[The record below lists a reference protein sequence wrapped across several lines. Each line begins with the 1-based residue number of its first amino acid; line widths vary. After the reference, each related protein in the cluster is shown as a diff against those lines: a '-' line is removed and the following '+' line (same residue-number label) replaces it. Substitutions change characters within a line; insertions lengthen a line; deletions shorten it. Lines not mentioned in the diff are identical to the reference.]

1 MKLQTNL
8 KLAVDQPRAVQEL
21 ISRFLSGV
29 RINILLGATGTGKT
43 FTIANLIASLDIP
56 TLIIVPNKTLALQI
70 FQDLASYF
78 NKKTVEYY
86 VSYFYFYRP
95 EAYKPHLD
103 LFFEKRTQR
112 NKDLMALRLKALD
125 RLVKKEK
132 VVIVA
137 SVAAIYPTASPDD
150 YESNYLFLSISSH
163 ISGLESGSIV
173 GLRKLLIR
181 FGFEEVKESFFLKN
195 HEIGKFSFVIL
206 EKGFLRIKITL
217 RDNQTDY
224 FLVLIDSSALRV
236 IEISRFDSESEKSSK
251 NLNDLLILPMTDRVG
266 VEKEDLRQ
274 TVGLIRKELK
284 IQREKFIRDGRKEIS
299 DRINEIVKRDLNDLL
314 ETGYCYGIENYSSYL
329 EKRQQGEPPFTILDY
344 FRKVFRKKFLV
355 VLDES
360 HIAIPQIKAMANTDS
375 RRKDT
380 LINFCFRLPSCLDNR
395 PLRLKEFLD
404 RCENLL
410 LVSATPSSFDFSI
423 SPSSP
428 VEQIIRP
435 TGLFDPLLEIRSKEN
450 CLEDFLTEIRHLS
463 EGNERSLLYV
473 LTI

>member
-8 KLAVDQPRAVQEL
+8 KLAGDQPRAVQEL

-43 FTIANLIASLDIP
+43 FTI
-56 TLIIVPNKTLALQI
+56 
-70 FQDLASYF
+70 
-78 NKKTVEYY
+78 
-86 VSYFYFYRP
+86 
-95 EAYKPHLD
+95 
-103 LFFEKRTQR
+103 
-112 NKDLMALRLKALD
+112 
-125 RLVKKEK
+125 
-132 VVIVA
+132 
-137 SVAAIYPTASPDD
+137 AIYPTASPDD

-224 FLVLIDSSALRV
+224 FLVLIDSSAWRV

-299 DRINEIVKRDLNDLL
+299 DRINEIVKRDL
-314 ETGYCYGIENYSSYL
+314 
-329 EKRQQGEPPFTILDY
+329 
-344 FRKVFRKKFLV
+344 
-355 VLDES
+355 
-360 HIAIPQIKAMANTDS
+360 
-375 RRKDT
+375 
-380 LINFCFRLPSCLDNR
+380 
-395 PLRLKEFLD
+395 
-404 RCENLL
+404 
-410 LVSATPSSFDFSI
+410 SI
-423 SPSSP
+423 
-428 VEQIIRP
+428 
-435 TGLFDPLLEIRSKEN
+435 
-450 CLEDFLTEIRHLS
+450 
-463 EGNERSLLYV
+463 
-473 LTI
+473 